1 MRRLLADLHLHTVL
15 SPCAEIEMIPPL
27 IVQRAQELGLG
38 IIAVTDH
45 HCAANVRAVID
56 AARHTDLVVLPG
68 MEVQT
73 REEVHMLCLFE
84 TPEQDDQWQET
95 VWAALP
101 NMPNNAA
108 LFGEQYVVD
117 STGEYVYTEERMLAT
132 STSLSVEQ
140 VVASVNALK
149 GICLPAH
156 IDRPSYSLL
165 SNLGFIP
172 PGLPIAGVE
181 ISHLTTPQ
189 KIVQLFP
196 QLAGY
201 GMIMDGDA
209 HRLAEMIAV
218 TQVLVEAATISELR
232 LALAMQGGRS
242 CQILVPS
249 PSVAT

>member
-1 MRRLLADLHLHTVL
+1 MRRLLVDLHLHTVL

-27 IVQRAQELGLG
+27 IVQRAVELGLG

-45 HCAANVRAVID
+45 NCAANVRAVID
-56 AARHTDLVVLPG
+56 AARHTGLVVLSG

-73 REEVHMLCLFE
+73 REEVHMLCLFD
-84 TPEQDDQWQET
+84 TPEQDDQWQDT

-101 NMPNNAA
+101 RMPNNAA

-117 STGEYVYTEERMLAT
+117 STGEYVYTEDRMLAT
-132 STSLSVEQ
+132 SASLSVEQ
-140 VVASVNALK
+140 VVAGVNALG

-181 ISHLTTPQ
+181 LSHLTTPQ

-196 QLAGY
+196 QLARY
-201 GMIMDGDA
+201 GMVIDGDA
-209 HRLAEMIAV
+209 HRLAEMAAL
-218 TQVLVEAATISELR
+218 TQVQLEAATVPELR
-232 LALAMQGGRS
+232 LALAKQGKRR
-242 CQILVPS
+242 CDILMSTPA
-249 PSVAT
+249 ATS